1 MKRFFLT
8 AGIFIGLFFSA
19 EGVSAQ
25 LLMEKSRVD
34 ITVEPGQTIVD
45 SIYLHNTSDQPTDV
59 KVYWQDFEYEPPF
72 DGKKKFLPIGTSI
85 YSMGSWMSFS
95 PQEFSLPP
103 LSKQTINYSMQ
114 VPPTAQGGYYGVLF
128 FEQGGS
134 DVPLEGTGV
143 NIITRIGSL
152 FFVKTKGQVKDL
164 KMGSWVSKLN
174 GLRGSMDNKGNA
186 VMFPFG
192 TYYVMDKDGLVADR
206 GELKKIY
213 IPPGQKADF
222 EVNFRSG
229 VTKGEYTMVLTF
241 DLGEGDSLVQEVD
254 FRKEGGTNIS
264 ILGVRD

>member
-1 MKRFFLT
+1 MKKFLLSVL
-8 AGIFIGLFFSA
+8 IGLGFSISSQN
-19 EGVSAQ
+19 VSAQ

-34 ITVEPGQTIVD
+34 IAVEPSQTVID
-45 SIYLHNTSDQPTDV
+45 SIYLHNTSDQPIDV

-72 DGKKKFLPIGTSI
+72 DGKKKFLPSGTSV
-85 YSMGSWMSFS
+85 YSMASWVSFS
-95 PQEFSLPP
+95 PQEFTLPAR
-103 LSKQTINYSMQ
+103 SKQTINYSIK
-114 VPPTAQGGYYGVLF
+114 VPPTAKGGYYGVLF

-134 DVPLEGTGV
+134 DVPLAGTGV

-152 FFVKTKGQVKDL
+152 FFLKTKDQVKDL
-164 KMGSWVSKLN
+164 KVSAWLSKVN
-174 GLRGSMDNKGNA
+174 GLRATITNSGTA
-186 VMFPFG
+186 VAFPVG

-229 VTKGEYTMVLTF
+229 VTSGEYTMVLTF
-241 DLGEGDSLVQEVD
+241 DLEDGDSLVQEVD